1 LRRTAAVTEQELKE
15 FLAAMARVRAVHM
28 ATPEKARQFLMEEG
42 VIDENGK
49 LTEHYRTPT

>member
-1 LRRTAAVTEQELKE
+1 MTQEELKE

-28 ATPEKARQFLMEEG
+28 ATPEKARKFLMEEG

-49 LTEHYRTPT
+49 LTEHYKSPA

>member
-1 LRRTAAVTEQELKE
+1 VTQEELKE

-28 ATPEKARQFLMEEG
+28 ATPEKARQFLIDSG

-49 LTEHYRTPT
+49 LTEHYKSPA